1 MSSPDSLCGSDS
13 VNFAGRIITSM
24 KQQAEMIEGPEAF
37 ERFREA
43 AKKMLSVPKSAVPN
57 PFNKKARVTRPD
69 VSRKRKVT
77 G

>member
-1 MSSPDSLCGSDS
+1 
-13 VNFAGRIITSM
+13 M